1 MHVVVPC
8 FVLLHLL
15 SLFCQRQLLRSNNR
29 STNIPTGLLL
39 VGPFFPGENRIAKWM
54 YHISC
59 NFHIVIFFVT
69 TYLAAGKIL
78 TRMWEL
84 FWIWLYVCCLLFMFY
99 WIMSTQDKNH
109 QDLSIMPNSIML
121 YIFHTKS
128 LMLVHSIASL
138 LFLPSLFLDQWL
150 HNRQKQE
157 NE

>member
-1 MHVVVPC
+1 MC
-8 FVLLHLL
+8 
-15 SLFCQRQLLRSNNR
+15 
-29 STNIPTGLLL
+29 
-39 VGPFFPGENRIAKWM
+39 
-54 YHISC
+54 HISC

-121 YIFHTKS
+121 YIFYTKS

-150 HNRQKQE
+150 HNIDRNRKMNNVE
-157 NE
+157 YTHTSWLYFNSLMLRTLLGYRHIS